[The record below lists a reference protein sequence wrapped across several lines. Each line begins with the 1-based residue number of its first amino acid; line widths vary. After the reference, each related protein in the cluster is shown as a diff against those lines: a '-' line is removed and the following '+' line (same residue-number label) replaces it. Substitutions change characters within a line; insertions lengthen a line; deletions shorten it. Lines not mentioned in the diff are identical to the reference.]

1 MKMSHIFG
9 GFAVLL
15 LIASPWVVPSATW
28 TLYSM
33 GALSA
38 LLAAIFCLLND

>member
-1 MKMSHIFG
+1 MRMSHIFG

-33 GALSA
+33 GATSTA
-38 LLAAIFCLLND
+38 LAITFYLFND